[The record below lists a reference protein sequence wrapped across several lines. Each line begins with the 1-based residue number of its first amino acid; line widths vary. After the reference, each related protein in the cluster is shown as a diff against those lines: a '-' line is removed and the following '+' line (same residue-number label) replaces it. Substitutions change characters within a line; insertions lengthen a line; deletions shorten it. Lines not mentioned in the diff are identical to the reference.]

1 MNKLTK
7 FLIITFLVIV
17 LENLY
22 FEWVVNRDFNL
33 YIGTILSIIAILIP
47 VAYII
52 WVVKLIIDVLNLKQT
67 ENKQNKNN

>member
-47 VAYII
+47 VVYII
-52 WVVKLIIDVLNLKQT
+52 WVVKLVLDVLNLKQT